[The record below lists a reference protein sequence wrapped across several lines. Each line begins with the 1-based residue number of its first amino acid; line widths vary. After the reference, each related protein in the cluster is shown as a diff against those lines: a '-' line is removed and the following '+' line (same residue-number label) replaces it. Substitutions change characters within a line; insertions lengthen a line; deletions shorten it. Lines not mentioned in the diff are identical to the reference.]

1 MENNQEGIELE
12 TINPN
17 VDGIFIPD
25 VADEE
30 ANSQTEEVEDTT
42 SENNS
47 NIEGN
52 TDNDT
57 SKTSED
63 KIASLQKALNKERA
77 SRKKAERE
85 IKELEAKTLEQAN
98 KAKEKS
104 TYETLIE
111 SGIDANVAKSISEVI
126 DSKKTDN
133 SQLEKEIADLKFDK
147 QITAKSKEVGFEDI
161 EEYAEDIRDLVDKG
175 LSIEQ
180 AYYAS
185 SYSKP
190 EINTKSEIA
199 RNIEAK
205 MQNNNAR
212 KEILGNI
219 NSNIGVANTSKKIN
233 ITALEKSIAAAAGMT
248 AEEYVAVR
256 DAGSIQ
262 DYASYKSK
270 KK

>member
-1 MENNQEGIELE
+1 MEDNQEGIELE

-17 VDGIFIPD
+17 VDGVFIPD
-25 VADEE
+25 VEDDETSTQGDE
-30 ANSQTEEVEDTT
+30 NTETNNEDAEEIDAIDNKIDV
-42 SENNS
+42 S
-47 NIEGN
+47 
-52 TDNDT
+52 TD
-57 SKTSED
+57 E
-63 KIASLQKALNKERA
+63 KIASLQRALNKERA

-85 IKELEAKTLEQAN
+85 KKELEAKTLEKAN

-111 SGIDANVAKSISEVI
+111 SGIDANVAKSISQVI
-126 DSKKTDN
+126 DSRKTDN

-147 QITAKSKEVGFEDI
+147 QITAKSKEAGFEDI

-190 EINTKSEIA
+190 EMNTKSEIT
-199 RNIEAK
+199 RNLEAK
-205 MQNNNAR
+205 MRNNNAR

-219 NSNIGVANTSKKIN
+219 NSNSGVANTSKKIN
-233 ITALEKSIAAAAGMT
+233 ITSLEKSIAAAAGMT

-256 DAGSIQ
+256 DAGSMQ
-262 DYASYKSK
+262 DYTSYKSK